1 MYEKCKYKIELQNL
15 LNEFEKVQIE
25 EGEGGEEDKDV
36 NLSL

>member
-25 EGEGGEEDKDV
+25 EGEDKDE